1 MGGECTLG
9 VKIQIKEL
17 LRNYNGLELF
27 FQIEQYIYNNNITFM
42 FFLVM
47 ILALNFGE
55 NFYRFFFFLFLS
67 PEPLSSERS
76 VQILFQYCIT
86 KQALN
91 DIE

>member
-1 MGGECTLG
+1 MVPELRPGT
-9 VKIQIKEL
+9 VFKIV
-17 LRNYNGLELF
+17 
-27 FQIEQYIYNNNITFM
+27 QYLNNDNITFM

-55 NFYRFFFFLFLS
+55 TFIDFFFLFLS

-91 DIE
+91 DLE